1 MPPPLPATG
10 GPRRQ
15 QSFRIAGFP
24 LHVRPGFLVFML
36 LVVLLNGETLLF
48 GLWLAALMAAFTL
61 LHELGHAV
69 AARAAGCRAEI
80 SLDFLAGYA
89 SFAPSR
95 PLRSWERIGIS
106 LAGPFVQIAAGL
118 AVFVAVGGTVGWP
131 LESDSPAQFAALW
144 AGPVIGAFNLIPIL
158 PFDGGHVLQVMI
170 EWVAPRRAR
179 TIMYG
184 ITLTVSGLTIALM
197 VASPAWRPLAIFA
210 VIPLLT
216 VIQMISADRERGRS
230 LSRRAAETDAETA
243 AWRADDLSGFAGAHH
258 VPSPW
263 YRAWQQLRAGHP
275 DIARSILLADLAD
288 AGSADWSPPHAAPV
302 EALRSVAA
310 LLPRP
315 VPQGRVFSM
324 HVLCDVLMRTGDY
337 HEAGLAAAEC
347 YRQRRVPLMAI
358 SVARA
363 AAALGDRPTALAWLS
378 TAAQHS
384 DGFALRAAV
393 DSAPEFATLRGD
405 REFERIVA

>member
-15 QSFRIAGFP
+15 QSLRIAGFP
-24 LHVRPGFLVFML
+24 LHVRPGFLLFML

-61 LHELGHAV
+61 LHELGHAL
-69 AARAAGCRAEI
+69 AARAADCRAEI

-89 SFAPSR
+89 SFVPSR
-95 PLRSWERIGIS
+95 PLRGWERIGIS
-106 LAGPFVQIAAGL
+106 LAGPAVQIAAGL
-118 AVFVAVGGTVGWP
+118 AVFVAVGGAMGWP

-144 AGPVIGAFNLIPIL
+144 AGPVIGVFNLIPIL

-184 ITLTVSGLTIALM
+184 ITLGVSGLTIALM

-210 VIPLLT
+210 VVPLIT
-216 VIQMISADRERGRS
+216 VVQMITADRERGRAMAQ
-230 LSRRAAETDAETA
+230 RAAETDAEAA
-243 AWRADDLSGFAGAHH
+243 AWRADDLSGFARTSH

-263 YRAWQQLRAGHP
+263 FRAWQQLRAGQA
-275 DIARSILLADLAD
+275 DIARDILLADLAD
-288 AGSADWSPPHAAPV
+288 AGSADWSPPTAAPR
-302 EALRSVAA
+302 EALRQVAA

-324 HVLCDVLMRTGDY
+324 HALCDVLMRTGDY
-337 HEAGLAAAEC
+337 REAGLAAAEC
-347 YRQRRVPLMAI
+347 YRQQRVPLMAV

-363 AAALGDRPTALAWLS
+363 AAALGDRATAIAWLS
-378 TAAQHS
+378 TAAQYA
-384 DGFALRAAV
+384 DGFALRATV
-393 DSAPEFATLRGD
+393 DSAPEFASLRGD